1 MDWQELGMEALAIIL
16 PVVIVAAAH
25 YLRRLLIA
33 KIGAEQFE
41 QAQAWA
47 WRAVKAAEQL
57 AWNNPEKFIY
67 AVDLLASAARRRG
80 INLDSNEI
88 QALIESSVR
97 EMKQW
102 DKQDG
107 AQ

>member
-41 QAQAWA
+41 QARSWA
-47 WRAVKAAEQL
+47 QKAVRAAEMI
-57 AWNNPEKFIY
+57 AKNNPEKFIY
-67 AVDLLASAARRRG
+67 AVDLLASAAKRRG
-80 INLDSNEI
+80 INLDALEI
-88 QALIESSVR
+88 QALIEASVR

-102 DKQDG
+102 DKEDSG
-107 AQ
+107 